1 MGGRRPTPTRAAW
14 RALQAYA
21 WPGNLRELR
30 AEVARWLVF
39 CDDRVEL
46 EDLAPEIRAASPLLA
61 AGVSSRPPA
70 RAKGAAPRP
79 LAEILTQV
87 EQQVISSTLH
97 RHGGNISRTAR
108 ELGIDRNTLK
118 RKLPRAAK
126 KLAVTRASR
135 KRA

>member
-1 MGGRRPTPTRAAW
+1 MPTRAAW
-14 RALQAYA
+14 RALQAYS
-21 WPGNLRELR
+21 WPGNVRELR

-46 EDLAPEIRAASPLLA
+46 EDLAPEIRSAAPLLA
-61 AGVSSRPPA
+61 AGVSSKPLA

-79 LAEILTQV
+79 LAEILAEV

-108 ELGIDRNTLK
+108 DLGIDRNTLK
-118 RKLPRAAK
+118 RKLPRAATK
-126 KLAVTRASR
+126 SVVTRPSK
-135 KRA
+135 KRV